1 MCELPIWAQIFL
13 MPDRCKQQPKPD
25 SVLAKRRAS
34 IDVKS
39 GFRNAHLSAD
49 FPDTGAGFGLFQ
61 RKCYL
66 FFGIAGLF
74 HGDVP
79 LCEMEERPETSV

>member
-1 MCELPIWAQIFL
+1 MH
-13 MPDRCKQQPKPD
+13 
-25 SVLAKRRAS
+25 
-34 IDVKS
+34 VKC

-49 FPDTGAGFGLFQ
+49 FLHPSAGFGLFQ
-61 RKCYL
+61 RKGYL